1 VRLDSL
7 FSSSFYF
14 ERISIHTHAT
24 LRENISGENGP
35 DLSPPFFVPIR
46 WRLSLFSLSLSLAR
60 RDLSAPT
67 MRALLSLSLTH
78 LFFSRK
84 SSISRFAEM
93 IVALKKLCGIADIE
107 LTVRFGCCCF
117 GPERESK
124 NERRTLFSAETT
136 PLSLRH
142 THIFNFSFA
151 FAFSRFSARVSL
163 FLASRSRL

>member
-1 VRLDSL
+1 VKMDPISL
-7 FSSSFYF
+7 LPFLFQFVGVSLSF
-14 ERISIHTHAT
+14 
-24 LRENISGENGP
+24 L
-35 DLSPPFFVPIR
+35 
-46 WRLSLFSLSLSLAR
+46 SLSLSRVAISPR
-60 RDLSAPT
+60 R
-67 MRALLSLSLTH
+67 RCVHFSLSLTH

-107 LTVRFGCCCF
+107 LTVRFSCCCF

>member
-1 VRLDSL
+1 MRRFILLFFSL
-7 FSSSFYF
+7 FRAYFY
-14 ERISIHTHAT
+14 THARDVE
-24 LRENISGENGP
+24 REHFGENGP

-107 LTVRFGCCCF
+107 LTVRFSCCCF